1 MKTDEVTQTIIG
13 RRCRTMFAGEMTPGI
28 IKEISITK
36 HEAHVKVLFDEPQ
49 HWHDSLFY
57 SDWAIGYR
65 EDESGSLKFLT
76 LSDSDESETSPYET
90 IFVTFAEPILNL
102 DAFFDDPNSW
112 GTSTLK
118 GWIDSYES
126 SRFTQTGPQTAV
138 ITSEYNMK
146 PVREWLE
153 KWMPIDKIT
162 MI

>member
-1 MKTDEVTQTIIG
+1 MKTNEVNPTIIG
-13 RRCRTMFAGEMTPGI
+13 RHCLTMFAGEMTPGI

-57 SDWAIGYR
+57 SDWAVGYR

-76 LSDSDESETSPYET
+76 LSEVNETSPYET
-90 IFVTFAEPILNL
+90 IFVTFAESILNL
-102 DAFFDDPNSW
+102 DAFFDDPAW

-126 SRFTQTGPQTAV
+126 SRFTQTSPQTAV

-146 PVREWLE
+146 SVREWLE
-153 KWMPIDKIT
+153 RNMPIVEIT
-162 MI
+162 EI